1 MRGLLNGYSQYL
13 VMIGEVFHPAELLPV
28 EMIHNESYGSSA
40 NMTRITI
47 SAQKNSVV
55 CSTSPSKS
63 FISSF
68 WKTSSFH
75 LITGFFVVP

>member
-1 MRGLLNGYSQYL
+1 
-13 VMIGEVFHPAELLPV
+13 MIGKVFHPAELLPV
-28 EMIHNESYGSSA
+28 EMIHNESYSSCA
-40 NMTRITI
+40 IMTRITI

-55 CSTSPSKS
+55 CSPSKS